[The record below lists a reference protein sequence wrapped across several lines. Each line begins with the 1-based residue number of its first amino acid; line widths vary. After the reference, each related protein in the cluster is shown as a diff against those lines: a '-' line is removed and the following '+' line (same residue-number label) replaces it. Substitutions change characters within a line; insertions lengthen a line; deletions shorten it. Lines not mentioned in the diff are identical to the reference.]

1 MRVVSSAPA
10 PSTTTGALK
19 SITSRVF
26 ASMTRTPVAR
36 FDASPTSTSETL
48 EYGRT
53 VMLPLSRAG

>member
-10 PSTTTGALK
+10 PSTITGALK

-26 ASMTRTPVAR
+26 ESMTRTPTAR
-36 FDASPTSTSETL
+36 FDDSPMSTSETL

-53 VMLPLSRAG
+53 VMWPLSRAG